1 VIDAERPPIAPQL
14 RRAKDAKGCTWRDVA
29 VALDVTE
36 RMVSKWASGE
46 SEPIW
51 PNIVK
56 LAAFFGVEPG
66 YFYLSPPEGT

>member
-1 VIDAERPPIAPQL
+1 
-14 RRAKDAKGCTWRDVA
+14 
-29 VALDVTE
+29 
-36 RMVSKWASGE
+36 MVSKWASGE

>member
-1 VIDAERPPIAPQL
+1 
-14 RRAKDAKGCTWRDVA
+14 
-29 VALDVTE
+29 VTE

-56 LAAFFGVEPG
+56 LAAFFDVEPG
-66 YFYLSPPEGT
+66 YFYLSPSEGT